1 MIFCLI
7 KVAAQLPRILLH
19 MKPKIGKIEKFG
31 VSLSYLCANEDFY
44 RGKNGKVSGY
54 TEHTLCEIYFRYK
67 IDSQYLLNQHILGLN
82 PENNKQQN
90 SAE

>member
-1 MIFCLI
+1 MFNKGSCP
-7 KVAAQLPRILLH
+7 VTPNFTSYEAQNRQ
-19 MKPKIGKIEKFG
+19 KIEKFG